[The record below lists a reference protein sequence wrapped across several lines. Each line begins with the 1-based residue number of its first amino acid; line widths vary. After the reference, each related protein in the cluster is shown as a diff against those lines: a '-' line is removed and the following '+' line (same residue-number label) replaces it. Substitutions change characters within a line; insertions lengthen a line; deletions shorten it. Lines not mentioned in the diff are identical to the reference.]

1 MLIKKKILN
10 EKFGVKD
17 LDTNKVILN
26 NLKSKNGDFSFASKS
41 DVEDSLDLLYDET
54 DFETNFQNNLIS
66 DEEISAKAHDL
77 VEEKIKQLY
86 EDYQAEIAE
95 KRNLAEL
102 ELDRY
107 RVEEKNKANIEANAI
122 VDDARIQAK
131 EIIAIAN
138 KEIQKL
144 ELEKQAFSDQML
156 IERQKALDDALQKA
170 DSYMKEFISII
181 SSFNKS
187 KALILEEIKPQIAS
201 IALDVA
207 KQILEYEV
215 DTNPNLLED
224 QLTKAI
230 SKLINTKGVMQI
242 YLHPENVGQVDYL
255 DTALSKVL
263 DSSVRLIFIK
273 DDSVDKGSCL
283 INTQGGRLD
292 SRFSIQF
299 DLIKVVFEK
308 YLGHKIYELD
318 NLIENIND
326 DDFLDYDKE
335 LEMSGKEIIK
345 PSKHDS
351 SYEPSDDDLDL
362 LENDPE
368 AFVDL
373 SLDDD
378 LDSLL
383 QDVFIEDEKPKEV
396 KSKTK
401 SKSKSQSQSK
411 EPDYKLDHDDS
422 KDLGANDFANG
433 DDLLLDDDID
443 LDLDADL
450 IIDSNEDEPEM
461 EEFNEFAGDDDFGG
475 ESNFDDNL
483 MDDRFPEY

>member
-17 LDTNKVILN
+17 LDSNKVILD
-26 NLKSKNGDFSFASKS
+26 NLKTKNGDFSFASKS

-95 KRNLAEL
+95 KRNQAEL
-102 ELDRY
+102 ELESY
-107 RVEEKNKANIEANAI
+107 CEAEKNRAVDEANEI
-122 VDDARIQAK
+122 IGSARAQAE

-138 KEIQKL
+138 EEKEKL
-144 ELEKQAFSDQML
+144 EQEKADFEVQIQF
-156 IERQKALDDALQKA
+156 ERQKALDDAMQKA
-170 DSYMKEFISII
+170 DSYIKEFISII

-187 KALILEEIKPQIAS
+187 KALILEEVKPQIAS
-201 IALDVA
+201 IAMDVA

-215 DTNPNLLED
+215 DTNPNLIED

-242 YLHPENVGQVDYL
+242 YLHPEDVEQVDYL
-255 DTALSKVL
+255 DAALSKVL

-292 SRFSIQF
+292 SRFSTQLE
-299 DLIKVVFEK
+299 LIKVVFEK
-308 YLGHKIYELD
+308 YLGHKIDELD

-345 PSKHDS
+345 PSKQDS
-351 SYEPSDDDLDL
+351 SYEPSDDDLDF

-373 SLDDD
+373 SLDED

-383 QDVFIEDEKPKEV
+383 QDVLIEDETPKEV
-396 KSKTK
+396 KTKTQ
-401 SKSKSQSQSK
+401 SKSR

-433 DDLLLDDDID
+433 DDLLLDDDLD

-475 ESNFDDNL
+475 DSNFDDNL